1 MAPVEVL
8 RDEIARRLPESVE
21 LLRAMVGINSWTRNP
36 EGVARLAAL
45 TAEAFAPL
53 GFVAESVP
61 SIVPGYGSHIYLS
74 RPEASGSPVSVGL
87 VSHLDTVFPPEEEER
102 NGFRW
107 LREGDR
113 AYGPGTEDIKGG
125 TVMIW
130 LVLQALRAAAPGV
143 FHGTRW
149 VIGLNAAEEELSPD
163 FGPELVRRLSPGARA
178 ALVFEAEGRRGP
190 VGRLVRA
197 RKGRGTFR
205 MWAEG
210 RSAHAG
216 VDHARG
222 VNAITQL
229 ARRVLQAEALTDP
242 ARLLTVNVG
251 RIEGGGGLNRVP
263 QSAVA
268 EGEFRA
274 FDPAAYASA
283 RARLLALGG
292 TGDLRSV
299 ADGHPAEVH
308 VRIETETSPWPVNPG
323 TEGLLHEW
331 ISAASDLGIPLEG
344 EERGGLSDGNHLWE
358 SVPTLDGLGPAGANA
373 HCSERSPDGSKV
385 PEYVELSSFAPKALL
400 NATALVRLL
409 RRGSS
414 M

>member
-1 MAPVEVL
+1 
-8 RDEIARRLPESVE
+8 
-21 LLRAMVGINSWTRNP
+21 
-36 EGVARLAAL
+36 
-45 TAEAFAPL
+45 
-53 GFVAESVP
+53 
-61 SIVPGYGSHIYLS
+61 
-74 RPEASGSPVSVGL
+74 VGL
-87 VSHLDTVFPPEEEER
+87 VSHLDTVFAPDEEER

-130 LVLQALRAAAPGV
+130 LVLHALRAAAPEV
-143 FHGTRW
+143 FQGTRW
-149 VIGLNAAEEELSPD
+149 VVGLNAAEEELSPD
-163 FGPELVRRLSPGARA
+163 FGPELVRRLGPGVRA

-190 VGRLVRA
+190 VRRLVRA

-216 VDHARG
+216 VDHSRG
-222 VNAITQL
+222 VNAIAQL

-283 RARLLALGG
+283 RAGLLALAG
-292 TGDLRSV
+292 TGDLRSP
-299 ADGHPAEVH
+299 ADGYPAEVH
-308 VRIETETSPWPVNPG
+308 VRIETETAPWPVNAG
-323 TEGLLHEW
+323 TEGLLQEW
-331 ISAASDLGIPLEG
+331 TSTSQELGIPMEG

-358 SVPTLDGLGPAGANA
+358 LVPTLDGLGPSGGNA
-373 HCSERSPDGSKV
+373 HCSERSSDGSKV
-385 PEYVELSSFAPKALL
+385 PEYVELDSFAPKALL
-400 NATALVRLL
+400 NATALFRLISGGL
-409 RRGSS
+409 Q

>member
-8 RDEIARRLPESVE
+8 RDEIARRLPEAFE

-36 EGVARLAAL
+36 EGVARLAAF

-61 SIVPGYGSHIYLS
+61 SVVPGYGCHLFLS
-74 RPEASGSPVSVGL
+74 RPEASVAPVSLGL

-130 LVLQALRAAAPGV
+130 LVLHALRAAAPEV
-143 FHGTRW
+143 FGGTRW
-149 VIGLNAAEEELSPD
+149 VVGLNAAEEELSPD
-163 FGPELVRRLSPGARA
+163 FGPELVRRLGSGARA
-178 ALVFEAEGRRGP
+178 ALVFEAEGSRGSMR
-190 VGRLVRA
+190 RLVRA

-205 MWAEG
+205 MWADG

-229 ARRVLQAEALTDP
+229 ARRILQAEALTDP
-242 ARLLTVNVG
+242 TRLLTVNVG

-263 QSAVA
+263 QSALA

-283 RARLLALGG
+283 RAGLLALAG
-292 TGDLRSV
+292 TGDLRSR

-308 VRIETETSPWPVNPG
+308 VRIETETAPWPVNPG
-323 TEGLLHEW
+323 TEGLLQHW
-331 ISAASDLGIPLEG
+331 ISTAAGLGIPIEG

-358 SVPTLDGLGPAGANA
+358 SVATLDGLGPAGGNA
-373 HCSERSPDGSKV
+373 HCSERSDDGSKV
-385 PEYVELSSFAPKALL
+385 PEYVELGSFAPKALL
-400 NATALVRLL
+400 NAAALVRLL
-409 RRGSS
+409 QPGS
-414 M
+414 